1 MRYPLFLIGTAV
13 LLLTAPS
20 SFATPT
26 HLTVRVKSKD
36 AKFVGTGMG
45 GVLITVKD
53 ARTGEVL
60 ASGRTAG
67 DTGDTDRMMKTPLT
81 RGVPL
86 SDTTAAQ
93 FTTTLELA
101 EPRLLKVTAYGPLA
115 NLQAANRVSATQ
127 WIVPG
132 KHITAGDAWLI
143 ELPGFV
149 VDVLAPPTH
158 VKFKGT
164 PQTVQL
170 AANVM
175 MMCGC
180 PITPGGVWD
189 ATKYE
194 VKALL
199 KKDGSQIGDLTLQYA
214 GTTSQF
220 AGAWTVQEAGIY
232 EAVVYAYD
240 PANGNTGVDSV
251 TFVVEP

>member
-1 MRYPLFLIGTAV
+1 MRYLPVYFVFVAILFTA
-13 LLLTAPS
+13 AS

-36 AKFVGTGMG
+36 AKFIGTGVG

-53 ARTGEVL
+53 ALTGTVL
-60 ASGRTAG
+60 ATGRTAG
-67 DTGDTDRMMKTPLT
+67 DTGDTERIMKTPVT
-81 RGVPL
+81 RGAPL
-86 SDTTAAQ
+86 ATATAAH
-93 FTTTLELA
+93 FTATLDLA
-101 EPRLLKVTAYGPLA
+101 EPRLLEVTAYGPLA
-115 NLQAANRVSATQ
+115 NIQAANRVSMTQ
-127 WIVPG
+127 WIIPG
-132 KHITAGDAWLI
+132 KHLTSGDAWLM
-143 ELPGFV
+143 ELPGFI

-158 VKFKGT
+158 LKLKGA

-180 PITPGGVWD
+180 PITPGGLWD
-189 ATKYE
+189 ANTYE

-199 KKDGSQIGDLTLQYA
+199 KKDGEMIGDLILHYA

-220 AGAWTVQEAGIY
+220 AGTWTVQETGVY
-232 EAVVYAYD
+232 EALVYAYD
-240 PANGNTGVDSV
+240 PANGNTGMDGV

>member
-1 MRYPLFLIGTAV
+1 
-13 LLLTAPS
+13 
-20 SFATPT
+20 
-26 HLTVRVKSKD
+26 VKSKD
-36 AKFVGTGMG
+36 AKFVGTSVG
-45 GVLITVKD
+45 GVLITLKD
-53 ARTGEVL
+53 ALTGEVL
-60 ASGRTAG
+60 ATGHTAG
-67 DTGDTDRMMKTPLT
+67 DTGDTDRMMKTPVT
-81 RGVPL
+81 RGASL
-86 SDTTAAQ
+86 ATATAAH
-93 FTTTLELA
+93 FTVTLDLA
-101 EPRLLKVTAYGPLA
+101 EPRLIEVTAYGPLA

-132 KHITAGDAWLI
+132 KHITTGDAWLM
-143 ELPGFV
+143 ELPGFA

-158 VKFKGT
+158 LRLKGT
-164 PQTVQL
+164 PQIVQL

-189 ATKYE
+189 ANKYE

-199 KKDGSQIGDLTLQYA
+199 KKDGAMIGDLALQYA

-220 AGAWTVQEAGIY
+220 AGAWTVQETGIY

>member
-1 MRYPLFLIGTAV
+1 MRMSPFLLGLLVFV
-13 LLLTAPS
+13 LIADS
-20 SFATPT
+20 AFATPT

-36 AKFVGTGMG
+36 AKFVGTGVG

-53 ARTGEVL
+53 ALTGEVL
-60 ASGRTAG
+60 ATGRTAG
-67 DTGDTDRMMKTPLT
+67 DTGDTDRIMKTPVT
-81 RGVPL
+81 RGAPL
-86 SDTTAAQ
+86 ADTTAAH
-93 FTTTLELA
+93 FTTTLELM
-101 EPRLLKVTAYGPLA
+101 EPRLIEVTAYGPLA

-127 WIVPG
+127 WIIPG
-132 KHITAGDAWLI
+132 KHITTGDAWLM

-158 VKFKGT
+158 VRLKGT

-189 ATKYE
+189 ANKYE

-199 KKDGSQIGDLTLQYA
+199 KKDGTMIGDLALPYA
-214 GTTSQF
+214 GTASQF
-220 AGAWTVQEAGIY
+220 AGSWTVQEVGTY

-240 PANGNTGVDSV
+240 PANGNTGVDGV

>member
-1 MRYPLFLIGTAV
+1 MRRLFFFLGLS
-13 LLLTAPS
+13 LLLLLPLS

-36 AKFVGTGMG
+36 AKFVGTGVG

-53 ARTGEVL
+53 ALTGEML
-60 ASGRTAG
+60 STGRTAG
-67 DTGDTDRMMKTPLT
+67 ETGDTNHIMKTPVT
-81 RGVPL
+81 RGASL
-86 SDTTAAQ
+86 ADKTAAH
-93 FTTTLELA
+93 FTTILELT
-101 EPRLLKVTAYGPLA
+101 EPRLIEVTAYGPLA

-127 WIVPG
+127 WMVPG
-132 KHITAGDAWLI
+132 KHITTGDAWLM

-149 VDVLAPPTH
+149 VDVLALPTH
-158 VKFKGT
+158 IKLKGT

-170 AANVM
+170 TANVM

-180 PITPGGVWD
+180 PISPGGVWD
-189 ATKYE
+189 ANKYE

-199 KKDGSQIGDLTLQYA
+199 KKNGTSVGELPLQYA

-220 AGAWTVQEAGIY
+220 AGAWTVQESGIY
-232 EAVVYAYD
+232 EAIVYAYD

>member
-1 MRYPLFLIGTAV
+1 M
-13 LLLTAPS
+13 
-20 SFATPT
+20 
-26 HLTVRVKSKD
+26 
-36 AKFVGTGMG
+36 
-45 GVLITVKD
+45 
-53 ARTGEVL
+53 
-60 ASGRTAG
+60 
-67 DTGDTDRMMKTPLT
+67 
-81 RGVPL
+81 
-86 SDTTAAQ
+86 
-93 FTTTLELA
+93 
-101 EPRLLKVTAYGPLA
+101 
-115 NLQAANRVSATQ
+115 
-127 WIVPG
+127 VPG
-132 KHITAGDAWLI
+132 KHITDGDAWLV

-158 VKFKGT
+158 IKLKGT

-189 ATKYE
+189 ANKYE

-199 KKDGSQIGDLTLQYA
+199 KKDGASVGELPLHYA

-220 AGAWTVQEAGIY
+220 AGAWTVQETGVY

>member
-1 MRYPLFLIGTAV
+1 MSPFLLGLLVFV
-13 LLLTAPS
+13 LIADS
-20 SFATPT
+20 SLAMPT

-36 AKFVGTGMG
+36 AKFVGTGVG

-53 ARTGEVL
+53 ALTGEVL
-60 ASGRTAG
+60 ATGRTAG
-67 DTGDTDRMMKTPLT
+67 DTGDTDRIMKTPIT
-81 RGVPL
+81 RGAPL
-86 SDTTAAQ
+86 ADKTAAH
-93 FTTTLELA
+93 FTTTLELT
-101 EPRLLKVTAYGPLA
+101 EPRLIEVTAYGPLA
-115 NLQAANRVSATQ
+115 NLQAANRVSVTQ
-127 WIVPG
+127 WMVPG
-132 KHITAGDAWLI
+132 KHITAGDAWLM

-158 VKFKGT
+158 IKLKGT

-189 ATKYE
+189 ANKYE

-199 KKDGSQIGDLTLQYA
+199 KKDGAQIGDLALHYA

-220 AGAWTVQEAGIY
+220 AGAWTVQETGSY

-251 TFVVEP
+251 TFVVER

>member
-1 MRYPLFLIGTAV
+1 MRMFPFFLGLLV
-13 LLLTAPS
+13 LMLVADS
-20 SFATPT
+20 SLAMPT

-36 AKFVGTGMG
+36 AKFVGTGVG

-53 ARTGEVL
+53 ALTGEVL
-60 ASGRTAG
+60 ATGRTAG
-67 DTGDTDRMMKTPLT
+67 DTGDTDRIMKTPIT
-81 RGVPL
+81 RGASL
-86 SDTTAAQ
+86 ADTKTAH
-93 FTTTLELA
+93 FTTTLELT
-101 EPRLLKVTAYGPLA
+101 EPRLIEVTAYGPLA

-127 WIVPG
+127 WMVPG
-132 KHITAGDAWLI
+132 KHISTGDAWLM

-149 VDVLAPPTH
+149 VDVLAPPAH
-158 VKFKGT
+158 LKLKGT
-164 PQTVQL
+164 PQSVQL

-189 ATKYE
+189 ANTYE

-199 KKDGSQIGDLTLQYA
+199 KKDGVMIGDLVLKYA
-214 GTTSQF
+214 GTASQF
-220 AGAWTVQEAGIY
+220 AGSWTVQEVGTY

-240 PANGNTGVDSV
+240 PANGNTGVDGV

>member
-1 MRYPLFLIGTAV
+1 MRMLPFFFGLVMSVIIVDFA
-13 LLLTAPS
+13 
-20 SFATPT
+20 FATPT

-36 AKFVGTGMG
+36 AKFIGTGVG

-53 ARTGEVL
+53 VLTGEVL
-60 ASGRTAG
+60 ATGRTAG
-67 DTGDTDRMMKTPLT
+67 GTGDTDRLMKTPIT
-81 RGVPL
+81 RGTPL
-86 SDTTAAQ
+86 ADKTAAS
-93 FTTTLELA
+93 FTVTLELS
-101 EPRLLKVTAYGPLA
+101 EPRLIEVTAYGPLA

-127 WIVPG
+127 WMVPG
-132 KHITAGDAWLI
+132 KHITAGDAWLM

-158 VKFKGT
+158 LRLKSA

-170 AANVM
+170 TANVM

-189 ATKYE
+189 ANQYE

-199 KKDGSQIGDLTLQYA
+199 KKEGAQIGELALHYA
-214 GTTSQF
+214 GITSQF
-220 AGAWTVQEAGIY
+220 AGAWTVQEPGTY

-240 PANGNTGVDSV
+240 AANGNTGVDSV

>member
-1 MRYPLFLIGTAV
+1 MRNLSLYLGLSVI
-13 LLLTAPS
+13 LLTPVS

-26 HLTVRVKSKD
+26 QLTVRVKSKD
-36 AKFVGTGMG
+36 AKFVGTGVG

-53 ARTGEVL
+53 ALTGEVL
-60 ASGRTAG
+60 ATGRTAG
-67 DTGDTDRMMKTPLT
+67 DTGDTERIMKTPVT
-81 RGVPL
+81 RGAL
-86 SDTTAAQ
+86 LATATAAH
-93 FTTTLELA
+93 FTAALDLT
-101 EPRLLKVTAYGPLA
+101 EPRLIEVTAYGPLA

-132 KHITAGDAWLI
+132 KHITDGDAWLM

-158 VKFKGT
+158 IKLKGT

-189 ATKYE
+189 ADKYE

-199 KKDGSQIGDLTLQYA
+199 KKDGAMIGDLALHYA

-220 AGAWTVQEAGIY
+220 AGTWTVQETGVY

-240 PANGNTGVDSV
+240 PTNGNTGVDSV
-251 TFVVEP
+251 TFVVDP